1 MAEKFE
7 LKCLRCD
14 RPMYR
19 MISSQTVPLEL
30 RFESVDAG
38 DQDWHRIVFYG
49 CPGCDHVE
57 MRLSYKPKRMI

>member
-1 MAEKFE
+1 
-7 LKCLRCD
+7 
-14 RPMYR
+14 

-38 DQDWHRIVFYG
+38 DQEWHRIVFYG

-57 MRLSYKPKRMI
+57 MRLSYRPKRVSG